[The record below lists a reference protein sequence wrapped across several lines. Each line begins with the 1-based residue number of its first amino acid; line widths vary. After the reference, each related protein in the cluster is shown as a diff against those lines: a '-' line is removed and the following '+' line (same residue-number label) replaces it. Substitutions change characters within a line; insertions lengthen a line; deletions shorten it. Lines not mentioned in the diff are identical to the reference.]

1 LGICLG
7 NHDLNVCLSQIEN
20 NLDMVKHKDSYTRI
34 QPILERLFFCAM
46 HLRTVREVR
55 RIVTRYL
62 KEFNLKVV
70 PVNSVQFPDDDKE
83 DIILLDEDDESSRE
97 SSKSKKA
104 RSPVQIDDDTSEE
117 ASEQQISDFVELL
130 ANFVAT
136 KLEPGSVIGFE
147 HLIKIEQTVFQEQ
160 SLNFV
165 EMLMKNKYLFEQKD
179 LKIILLDQNEK
190 DNLNSA
196 GFLNKEN
203 VSFRRKCLL
212 AHLNQLKSS
221 LEKVEFFNEKEAADF
236 IDHSIRSFYSLRSID
251 ELGVG
256 SLETFT
262 NALNKENANEEIMS
276 CIKNEQ
282 AVMASN
288 KSKNERVVSIDF
300 IIQQL
305 NECPLLE
312 NISEFLC
319 WTLNGYSSTY
329 GNLKEF
335 LVELNRKN
343 VLVNQEPFCVYMLET
358 EPDCLLKLTKSTS
371 IEQLKSAIETGDFVN
386 ASGHLVSI
394 ISIQYKSINRAP
406 LALLVNEIQSS
417 LSALL
422 SKQSSQIDHDDLS
435 FYFDALNNQKF
446 TTLLNIEFFTFICEF
461 ISRVPFKLH
470 SQLLFSYIIDPSVNL
485 TNDRHIKEKL
495 FQFIVIKSFIYFN
508 QNVNYVKSDPK
519 VGLFIKLGSY
529 CSISEW
535 SHVQLDL
542 ILKTLSTVK
551 KSNIKVPS
559 IKQDQSKK
567 DEVSYI

>member
-1 LGICLG
+1 MGICLG